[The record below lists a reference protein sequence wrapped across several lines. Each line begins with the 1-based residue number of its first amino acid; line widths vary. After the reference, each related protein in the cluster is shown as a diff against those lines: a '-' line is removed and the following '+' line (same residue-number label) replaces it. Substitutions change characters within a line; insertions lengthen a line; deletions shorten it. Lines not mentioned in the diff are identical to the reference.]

1 MTELRRRISPFGGT
15 ALAVATVVGSGVF
28 GLPGLAVQLSSPQI
42 AAFGWL
48 VCAVAC
54 FPLLCVFA
62 ILGTR
67 YASAAGISRYA
78 EAALGRRAE
87 YAVTAV
93 LCGTFPLTVP
103 VQSMIGASYALVAA
117 GLDQRALLPLA
128 AMILCVA
135 VSFNLCGVRT
145 TTLVN
150 TVSLSLIVGAVLA
163 LGATRPE
170 GVHAGILLWTD
181 PDWSGVTLS
190 QIWKVSALLF
200 WAFLGWENVSFGLEE
215 FKDPQRTIKRV
226 YFGSFVVVIVLYF
239 FLAATVNGASGDDLR
254 VNTTEGIAHLVPPQ
268 WRTLFALVTLAV
280 IQATANAWVF
290 AASRL
295 FYSAGRNHLLPEI
308 FAAVDRKGN
317 PRNAVLLVAACC
329 AIVLIVTTVLHL
341 GVQQLVMIVDQN
353 FLVLYL
359 VCIYACWKT
368 GSGLQRWLLTP
379 LALSSCGFLLAG
391 FSYTILYPVLL
402 FVIGMMCQR
411 PRAKPS
417 LVVLAKNN
425 IPPNAP

>member
-15 ALAVATVVGSGVF
+15 ALAVGMVVGSGVF
-28 GLPGLAVQLSSPQI
+28 GLPGLAVQVSSPQI

-54 FPLLCVFA
+54 SPLLCVFA

-103 VQSMIGASYALVAA
+103 VQSMIGASYALVAS

-128 AMILCVA
+128 AMILGIA
-135 VSFNLCGVRT
+135 VISNLCGVRT
-145 TTLVN
+145 TAFVN
-150 TVSLSLIVGAVLA
+150 TVSLGLIVTAVLA
-163 LGATRPE
+163 LGAARPE
-170 GVHAGILLWTD
+170 TVHAGILLWTH
-181 PDWSGVTLS
+181 PDWSGMTLS

-215 FKDPQRTIKRV
+215 FEEPQRTIKRV
-226 YFGSFVVVIVLYF
+226 YFFSFVVVVVLYF
-239 FLAATVNGASGDDLR
+239 FLAAAVNGAGDDLR
-254 VNTTEGIAHLVPPQ
+254 VNTTEGIARLVPSQ
-268 WRTLFALVTLAV
+268 WQTPFALVTLAV

-308 FAAVDRKGN
+308 FAALDKKGN
-317 PRNAVLLVAACC
+317 PRNAVLLVAACF
-329 AIVLIVTTVLHL
+329 AIVLIATAALHL
-341 GVQQLVMIVDQN
+341 GVQHLVMLVDQN

-359 VCIYACWKT
+359 VCIFACWKIGT
-368 GSGLQRWLLTP
+368 RLQRWLLTP
-379 LALSSCGFLLAG
+379 LALLSCGFLLAG
-391 FSYTILYPVLL
+391 FSYTILYPLL
-402 FVIGMMCQR
+402 LLAVGVMCQR
-411 PRAKPS
+411 SRARPG
-417 LVVLAKNN
+417 LINLAENTM
-425 IPPNAP
+425 PPNTR

>member
-15 ALAVATVVGSGVF
+15 ALAVGMVVGSGVF
-28 GLPGLAVQLSSPQI
+28 GLPGLAVQVSSPQI

-78 EAALGRRAE
+78 GAALGRRAE
-87 YAVTAV
+87 YAVTV
-93 LCGTFPLTVP
+93 VMCGTFPLAVP
-103 VQSMIGASYALVAA
+103 VQSMIGASYALVAS

-128 AMILCVA
+128 AMILGIA
-135 VSFNLCGVRT
+135 VTFNLCGVRT
-145 TTLVN
+145 AALVN
-150 TVSLSLIVGAVLA
+150 TVSLGLIVVAVLA
-163 LGATRPE
+163 LGAARPE
-170 GVHAGILLWTD
+170 SVHAGILLWTH
-181 PDWSGVTLS
+181 PDWSGMTLS

-226 YFGSFVVVIVLYF
+226 YFFSFVVVVALYF
-239 FLAATVNGASGDDLR
+239 FLAATVNGAGNDLR
-254 VNTTEGIAHLVPPQ
+254 VNTTEGIAQLVPSQ
-268 WRTLFALVTLAV
+268 WRTLFAIVTLAV

-295 FYSAGRNHLLPEI
+295 FYSAGRNLLLPEI
-308 FAAVDRKGN
+308 FAAVDKKGN
-317 PRNAVLLVAACC
+317 PRNAVLLVAACF
-329 AIVLIVTTVLHL
+329 AIVLIATEVLHL
-341 GVQQLVMIVDQN
+341 GVQHLVLLVDQN

-359 VCIYACWKT
+359 VCIIACWKI
-368 GSGLQRWLLTP
+368 GSPLQRWLLTP
-379 LALSSCGFLLAG
+379 LALLCCGFLLAG
-391 FSYTILYPVLL
+391 FSYTILYPLL
-402 FVIGMMCQR
+402 LLAVGVMCQR
-411 PRAKPS
+411 SRDRPG
-417 LVVLAKNN
+417 LINLAKNN
-425 IPPNAP
+425 MPPNTR